1 MQNFQYIDNIDD
13 LCLLSHHGKTILAE
27 FKYFIV
33 LCTLF
38 FNLEQVPKTP
48 FWLIL
53 PLHEQNSFLKAQKKN
68 LQPQPVEKYIENP
81 FYNSIN

>member
-1 MQNFQYIDNIDD
+1 MIYVCF
-13 LCLLSHHGKTILAE
+13 HTMEKTILAE

-48 FWLIL
+48 FLLIL
-53 PLHEQNSFLKAQKKN
+53 PLHEQNSFLNLKKKT
-68 LQPQPVEKYIENP
+68 LQPQPAE
-81 FYNSIN
+81 